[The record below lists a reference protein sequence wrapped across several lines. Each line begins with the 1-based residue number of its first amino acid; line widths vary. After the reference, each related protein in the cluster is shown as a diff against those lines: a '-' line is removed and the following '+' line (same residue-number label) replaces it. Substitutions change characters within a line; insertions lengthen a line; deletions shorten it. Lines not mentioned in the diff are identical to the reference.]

1 MGQEIERKFLVN
13 GNAWRSLAAGQVY
26 RQGYLPTQECTVRVR
41 VVGEIGFLTIKGP
54 SVGISR
60 AEFEYQIPVQD
71 AQEMMD
77 TLCVSPLIEKLRY
90 RIQLNGLTWEV
101 DEFMG
106 DNAGLILAE
115 VELEDEGQTIDLPE
129 WIGKEVSGDPRYF
142 NASLVKH
149 PFSQW

>member
-1 MGQEIERKFLVN
+1 MGQEIERKFLVK
-13 GNAWRSLAAGQVY
+13 GDAWRSLAAGKVY
-26 RQGYLPTQECTVRVR
+26 RQGYLPTQGCAVRVR
-41 VVGEIGFLTIKGP
+41 IVGEMGFLTIKGP

-60 AEFEYQIPVQD
+60 AEFEYQIPIQD

-77 TLCVSPLIEKLRY
+77 ALCVRPLIEKMRY

-115 VELEDEGQTIDLPE
+115 VELENERQTIDLPE
-129 WIGKEVSGDPRYF
+129 WIWKEVSGNPRYF
-142 NASLVKH
+142 NTSLVKY

>member
-1 MGQEIERKFLVN
+1 MGQEIERKFLVQ
-13 GNAWRSLAAGQVY
+13 GDAWRSLAAGKVY
-26 RQGYLPTQECTVRVR
+26 RQGYLPTQGCAVRVR
-41 VVGEIGFLTIKGP
+41 IVENTGFLTIKGP

-77 TLCVSPLIEKLRY
+77 TLCVRPLIEKMRY
-90 RIQLNGLTWEV
+90 RVQLNQVTWEV

-106 DNAGLILAE
+106 DNTGLILAE
-115 VELEDEGQTIDLPE
+115 VELEDDRQTIDLPE

-142 NASLVKH
+142 NANLVKH